1 MAKKTPTEPVVEEN
15 RIVEILKSLEAK
27 NKDLRNDL
35 QWMRGDGV
43 VSDITSTSSGIA
55 SLDIALGIGGYPHGR
70 IIEVYGPE
78 SAGKTT
84 LTLHAIA
91 SVQKAGGVAA
101 FIDAEHALDTA
112 YASNLGVDVQNLLI
126 DQPDSG
132 ERALEMAVLLSSIL
146 TKGDIIVVDSVA
158 ALTPQAELNG
168 EVGDSHVGLQARLM
182 GQGLRKLTSSVS
194 KSGVMIY
201 FTNQIRYKIGVLFGS
216 PETTSGGNALKFYAS
231 IRLDVRRKAQ
241 IKKGEDIIGNLTEV
255 KVVKNKVAPPYK
267 VAETEIRYGEGVP
280 KALDVLLCGMNCGV
294 VEKRGAWLDF
304 QGECI
309 GQGKDK
315 AWEALKEN
323 PELLS
328 KLEKAVREFHGI

>member
-1 MAKKTPTEPVVEEN
+1 MAKKTPTEPVVETN
-15 RIVEILKSLEAK
+15 RIVEILKALEAK

-78 SAGKTT
+78 SAGKTS

-91 SVQKAGGVAA
+91 AVQKAGGVAA
-101 FIDAEHALDTA
+101 FIDAEHALDTG
-112 YASNLGVDVQNLLI
+112 YAAKVGVDVQNLLI

-132 ERALEMAVLLSSIL
+132 ERALEMAVLMSSIL
-146 TKGDIIVVDSVA
+146 TKGDIIVIDSVA

-194 KSGVMIY
+194 KSGVMVY
-201 FTNQIRYKIGVLFGS
+201 FTNQIRYKIGVMFGN

-231 IRLDVRRKAQ
+231 VRLDIRRKAQ
-241 IKKGEDIIGNLTEV
+241 IKKGDEIIGNLTEI

-280 KALDVLLCGMNCGV
+280 RALDILLCGMNCGV
-294 VEKRGAWLDF
+294 IDKAGAYLSYK
-304 QGECI
+304 ETRL
-309 GQGKDK
+309 GQGKDN
-315 AWEALKEN
+315 AWEMLKN
-323 PELLS
+323 CPDLLDEI
-328 KLEKAVREFHGI
+328 EKAVRAHYGI

>member
-1 MAKKTPTEPVVEEN
+1 MAKKTQTEPVVETN
-15 RIVEILKSLEAK
+15 RIVEILKALEAK

-43 VSDITSTSSGIA
+43 VSDITATSSGIL
-55 SLDIALGIGGYPHGR
+55 SLDLALGIGGYPHGR

-84 LTLHAIA
+84 CTLHAIA

-101 FIDAEHALDTA
+101 FIDAEHALDTG
-112 YASNLGVDVQNLLI
+112 YAAKVGVDVQNLLI

-132 ERALEMAVLLSSIL
+132 ERALEMAVSLSSIL
-146 TKGDIIVVDSVA
+146 TKGDIIVIDSVA
-158 ALTPQAELNG
+158 ALTPQAELDG

-194 KSGVMIY
+194 KSGVMVY
-201 FTNQIRYKIGVLFGS
+201 FTNQIRYKIGVMFGN

-231 IRLDVRRKAQ
+231 VRLDIRRKAQ
-241 IKKGEDIIGNLTEV
+241 IKKGEDIIGNLTEI

-280 KALDVLLCGMNCGV
+280 RALDILLCGMNCGV
-294 VEKRGAWLDF
+294 VERAGAWLSYKDNRL
-304 QGECI
+304 
-309 GQGKDK
+309 GQGKDN
-315 AWEALKEN
+315 AWEMLKNCPDMFDEI
-323 PELLS
+323 
-328 KLEKAVREFHGI
+328 EKAVRTHYGI